1 MGLCPFIKHMGQ
13 FRSESAEIYPSI
25 YIWGSKSL
33 ITKLK
38 PKIFSYTLYMG

>member
-25 YIWGSKSL
+25 YIWGSKSF
-33 ITKLK
+33 ITCEL
-38 PKIFSYTLYMG
+38 PKKSTLNE